1 MVYRSLAKT
10 KLRLRIYMAMTNRI
24 EKLFSRVF
32 FQMKNLSIEESAPLK
47 MSLKKLIAMNQMIA
61 RKLQKAKVTF
71 SRQV

>member
-47 MSLKKLIAMNQMIA
+47 MFLKKLTAMNQMIA

>member
-61 RKLQKAKVTF
+61 RKLPKAKVTF
-71 SRQV
+71 SHRV